1 MNEEENDEKDL
12 GDNPINLNA
21 FFSVETIKQLCLDK
35 IVNSQEDINDFFEKN
50 EQVADFIIAMG
61 ALSIDPNFDGNT
73 DHFTVAEEREF
84 NKKITDAVNSMIET
98 ALLEHYE
105 NRGLIESFLDD
116 DLNIVYE
123 IISKKNGNREKGKEE
138 EENEQE

>member
-1 MNEEENDEKDL
+1 MDE
-12 GDNPINLNA
+12 DNSINLNA

-61 ALSIDPNFDGNT
+61 ALSIDPDFNGDT
-73 DHFTVAEEREF
+73 DHFSEEEEKEF
-84 NKKITDAVNSMIET
+84 NKKITKAVNSMIET

-105 NRGLIESFLDD
+105 NRGYIESFLDD

-123 IISKKNGNREKGKEE
+123 IISKKNGNKKEE
-138 EENEQE
+138 DEEEDE